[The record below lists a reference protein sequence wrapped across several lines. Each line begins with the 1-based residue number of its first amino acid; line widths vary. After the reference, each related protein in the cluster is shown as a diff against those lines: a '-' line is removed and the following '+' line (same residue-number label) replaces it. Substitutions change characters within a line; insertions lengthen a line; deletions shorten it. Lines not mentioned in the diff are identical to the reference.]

1 MNKAK
6 GNRRKKRVPG
16 EARGRKSP
24 GVTPEPENLQT
35 QTFRRGVISV
45 FILFHLVAITCMAL
59 PADFPPIRNI
69 KDLVKPYM
77 VWAGLFQT
85 WDMFAPNP
93 EAINSYIKTVV
104 ISRDRHMQVWSF
116 PRMEELGFL
125 ERYKKERYRKFSDVL
140 PQSQYAPLWPDVA
153 AHAAKQ
159 FNSPSDPPE
168 KVLLIDF
175 QSDIHPGPGDAPDPA
190 ARPNIFYDD
199 YLQPGALQ

>member
-104 ISRDRHMQVWSF
+104 ISRYRHMHVWSF
-116 PRMEELGFL
+116 PRMEELCFV
-125 ERYKKERYRKFSDVL
+125 ERC
-140 PQSQYAPLWPDVA
+140 
-153 AHAAKQ
+153 
-159 FNSPSDPPE
+159 
-168 KVLLIDF
+168 
-175 QSDIHPGPGDAPDPA
+175 
-190 ARPNIFYDD
+190 
-199 YLQPGALQ
+199 

>member
-1 MNKAK
+1 
-6 GNRRKKRVPG
+6 
-16 EARGRKSP
+16 
-24 GVTPEPENLQT
+24 
-35 QTFRRGVISV
+35 
-45 FILFHLVAITCMAL
+45 
-59 PADFPPIRNI
+59 
-69 KDLVKPYM
+69 
-77 VWAGLFQT
+77 
-85 WDMFAPNP
+85 
-93 EAINSYIKTVV
+93 
-104 ISRDRHMQVWSF
+104 
-116 PRMEELGFL
+116 
-125 ERYKKERYRKFSDVL
+125 L